1 MPKAERISRREFLSR
16 VKEQYRQHG
25 VIVEKYDA
33 VRRSLEIGG
42 DLGYRSNETGWLD
55 RRGFHQAARRIAAGD
70 AKATAGAAYQ
80 AMCCFARKSQMV
92 A

>member
-42 DLGYRSNETGWLD
+42 DLDGRNDRYVGRYSHDREWL
-55 RRGFHQAARRIAAGD
+55 R
-70 AKATAGAAYQ
+70 
-80 AMCCFARKSQMV
+80 
-92 A
+92 